1 MSNICKLCDSA
12 CGRDQTYAVFVK
24 AITEALA
31 YHCDIQEAAKTDSQ
45 AQKHWDA
52 TLKALCK
59 YDMAL
64 FFCKRRQ
71 GMLQDQYRAQAK
83 LDRETWRRKQD
94 ARLKQTPTQ
103 ERKTDLIGN

>member
-1 MSNICKLCDSA
+1 MSNTCKLCNSD
-12 CGRDQTYAVFVK
+12 CGRGQTHAVFVK

-31 YHCDIQEAAKTDSQ
+31 YHRDIQEAAKTDSQ
-45 AQKHWDA
+45 AQKHWDV

-71 GMLQDQYRAQAK
+71 CMLQDQYRAQAK
-83 LDRETWRRKQD
+83 LDRETRRRKQD
-94 ARLKQTPTQ
+94 ARLKQATTQ
-103 ERKTDLIGN
+103 ERKADLIGN